1 MSDESRSFSHLSYH
15 VGGDWQVRCSTY
27 AETTPILSVEGGPST
42 LSISTKGRNADESAV
57 QFARTLAREARRFAY
72 EMERKHAAQLAD
84 DNSTTAKAAG
94 SDAA

>member
-15 VGGDWQVRCSTY
+15 VGGDWQLRCSTY

-42 LSISTKGRNADESAV
+42 LSISTRGRTADESSV
-57 QFARTLAREARRFAY
+57 EFARALAREARRFAE
-72 EMERKHAAQLAD
+72 EMERKRAAQLAD
-84 DNSTTAKAAG
+84 AEGTDKAAG

>member
-42 LSISTKGRNADESAV
+42 LSISTRGRTADNSAV
-57 QFARTLAREARRFAY
+57 QFARALAREARRFAD
-72 EMERKHAAQLAD
+72 EMDRKHAAQLAD
-84 DNSTTAKAAG
+84 ADSTDKAAG

>member
-1 MSDESRSFSHLSYH
+1 VSDESRSFAHLSYH

-42 LSISTKGRNADESAV
+42 LSISTRGRTADKSAV
-57 QFARTLAREARRFAY
+57 EFARALAREARRFAD
-72 EMERKHAAQLAD
+72 EMERKHAAQLSDAEG
-84 DNSTTAKAAG
+84 TAKAAG

>member
-42 LSISTKGRNADESAV
+42 LSISTRGRTADNNAVE
-57 QFARTLAREARRFAY
+57 FARALAREARRFAD

-84 DNSTTAKAAG
+84 TDSPDKAAG